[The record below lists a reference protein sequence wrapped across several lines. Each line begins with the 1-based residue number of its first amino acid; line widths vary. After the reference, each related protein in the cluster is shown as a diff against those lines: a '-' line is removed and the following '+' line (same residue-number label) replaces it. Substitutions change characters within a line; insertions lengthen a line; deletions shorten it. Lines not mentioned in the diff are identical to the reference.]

1 MAVYSNGI
9 STREDILQSAREL
22 FFRQGYKATTTR
34 QISEHSQAN
43 LGLIKY
49 HFNAKATIGLTIY
62 REIQDT
68 LTEWAGRNSTT
79 AAEQLLMGTTAM
91 IRLAFVSR
99 EFARFFVELF
109 EEPQAQDQLM
119 EKLET
124 IIQENY
130 TVKRRALNADHV
142 LFLQI
147 CLFGATINTVRYAVP
162 RQEQII
168 NSRFFLLD
176 FMKLFVELLNIED
189 GDNTGIRCMEIM
201 DEYDFSLDANMRLNI
216 EKN

>member
-62 REIQDT
+62 QEIHDA
-68 LTEWAGRNSTT
+68 LWDWAGQNSTT
-79 AAEQLLMGTTAM
+79 AAEQLLMGTAA
-91 IRLAFVSR
+91 IIKLAFSSEEFSR
-99 EFARFFVELF
+99 FYMELL
-109 EEPQAQDQLM
+109 EEPQAQDHLM
-119 EKLET
+119 ERLNT
-124 IIQENY
+124 IVQKHYIA
-130 TVKRRALNADHV
+130 KRHALNADHA

-147 CLFGATINTVRYAVP
+147 CLFGAQINTIRYAASRP
-162 RQEQII
+162 EQIS
-168 NSRFFLLD
+168 NPELFLLD
-176 FMKLFVELLNIED
+176 FMQLSIELLNIED
-189 GDNTGIRCMEIM
+189 ADTVRARSLSILWGHN
-201 DEYDFSLDANMRLNI
+201 FSLDANMHPII
-216 EKN
+216 EKK